1 MTTSEDAQLAGELEA
16 LMAAKTR
23 AQRASWAWFALGL
36 GMFLLAFRWHRPGS
50 LLAEAALL
58 ALGFWRGGR
67 AHLRADAL
75 RGQAMEKILAESL
88 RRGARD
94 ATP

>member
-1 MTTSEDAQLAGELEA
+1 MTTAEDAQLARELEA

-23 AQRASWAWFALGL
+23 AQRLSWAWFALAL
-36 GMFLLAFRWHRPGS
+36 GMFLLAFRWHRPGF

-58 ALGFWRGGR
+58 VLGCWQGGR

-88 RRGARD
+88 RRGAQD
-94 ATP
+94 VAP

>member
-1 MTTSEDAQLAGELEA
+1 MTVAEDEQLARDLET

-23 AQRASWAWFALGL
+23 AQQLSWAWFALAL
-36 GMFLLAFRWHRPGS
+36 GMFLLAFRWHHPG
-50 LLAEAALL
+50 LLIAEIALMV
-58 ALGFWRGGR
+58 LGLWQGGR

-94 ATP
+94 VTP

>member
-1 MTTSEDAQLAGELEA
+1 MTTAEDAQLARELEA

-23 AQRASWAWFALGL
+23 AQRLSWAWFALAL
-36 GMFLLAFRWHRPGS
+36 GMFLLAFQWHRPGF
-50 LLAEAALL
+50 LLAETAFL
-58 ALGFWRGGR
+58 ALGCWQGGR

-88 RRGARD
+88 RRGAQD
-94 ATP
+94 VAP